1 MDGSQAADLQGLF
14 WIVLA
19 GLLAVI
25 TATVLLIRSGRVVAG
40 PMFGGTPVGRHNGGR
55 LDRRSR
61 ELLAPPRQ
69 PASAT
74 AAMAGRS
81 SSSVGTRTRSLAGST
96 PK

>member
-25 TATVLLIRSGRVVAG
+25 TATVLLVRSGRVVPG
-40 PMFGGTPVGRHNGGR
+40 PMFGRTRVERTHRGRSS
-55 LDRRSR
+55 RRAR
-61 ELLAPPRQ
+61 EPLAPPRQ
-69 PASAT
+69 PASAAT
-74 AAMAGRS
+74 VIGGRS
-81 SSSVGTRTRSLAGST
+81 SSSAGTRTRSLAGST